1 MNFSSFLARYHGS
14 KAYKPWDSHLKYPSV
29 DIELALEDPLPSGKL
44 GECRLLVASNWFIH
58 AGKLIYEDMKGAN
71 TEKWGLSR
79 WSRWTEKIQ
88 EILKT
93 GGQTDE
99 VTSNLQAAL
108 DSIMSIATEK
118 IEIK

>member
-1 MNFSSFLARYHGS
+1 M
-14 KAYKPWDSHLKYPSV
+14 
-29 DIELALEDPLPSGKL
+29 
-44 GECRLLVASNWFIH
+44 ASNWFIH
-58 AGKLIYEDMKGAN
+58 AGKLIYEDMKEAN

-118 IEIK
+118 IEIE